1 MTDDLSKDNDLFD
14 AMKRGHLWPADKIK
28 NDLVRIISEHHN
40 SLSTHNDIRWDFD
53 DKFYYIYDNECNLF
67 IFDKMIELRCDRDDV
82 FSSHQTIEFPI
93 KSVRDIEIAYERFR
107 SMTMENEDEN

>member
-1 MTDDLSKDNDLFD
+1 MTDDLSNGNDLFD
-14 AMKRGHLWPADKIK
+14 AIKRGHLWGGEQIAQEIK
-28 NDLVRIISEHHN
+28 KYIEANHTSSIISH
-40 SLSTHNDIRWDFD
+40 SMRWDSD
-53 DKFYYIYDNECNLF
+53 DKYHYIYDNECYLF
-67 IFDKMIELRCDRDDV
+67 IFEKMIELRCDRDGV